1 MGGWKARYPLE
12 KGPLALEIG
21 SGDEIGQHGAIVGW
35 REPKRRTQALRG
47 LTEKEVIAGFAD
59 EERRQ
64 PEMIAR
70 DIDRAVRRIAQ
81 DECESAPKLRRK
93 ARSPSPPARRQHIF
107 EASLG

>member
-1 MGGWKARYPLE
+1 MGGWKPCDSIE

-21 SGDEIGQHGAIVGW
+21 PGDEIGEHGAIVGW

-47 LTEKEVIAGFAD
+47 LTEKEVIFGFAD
-59 EERRQ
+59 EEWRQ

-70 DIDRAVRRIAQ
+70 NIDHAVRRIAQ